1 MRVKLIL
8 ASKSPA
14 RRRILEGLGIPI
26 EAVDPGEVE
35 EGCGEPC
42 RVALENARRK
52 ALKVAEGFDEGLI
65 IGADTL
71 ISHGGGII
79 GKSRSR
85 GEVAETLRLLRGS
98 SHRVITGLVVLDAAS
113 GRMEEGVEE
122 TVVYMREL
130 SDDEIDLYASIG
142 ESVGR
147 AGGYAIQGLG
157 ALLVDRIEG
166 CYYNVV
172 GLPLRLLDELLRRF
186 GVSLLEVA
194 ANYRGL

>member
-1 MRVKLIL
+1 M
-8 ASKSPA
+8 
-14 RRRILEGLGIPI
+14 
-26 EAVDPGEVE
+26 
-35 EGCGEPC
+35 EPC

-113 GRMEEGVEE
+113 RRMEEGVEE

-157 ALLVDRIEG
+157 ALLVERIEG

-186 GVSLLEVA
+186 GISLLEVA